1 MWKMCW
7 VGRGEEK
14 SRGAL
19 SRSSCFS
26 LVFGTGH
33 RPIIE
38 QTLAEV
44 KFCSPIKRKLGD
56 SWYLIKIWLQCF
68 VPNQQTRKRLGWDVC
83 NGQSFWPVEKC
94 FLKAVCMYGVAISRQ
109 LYCECHISEKL
120 SHLNI
125 STHSH
130 SWLYLSRNCRIS
142 PLSHF
147 GSALHCVGDAM
158 ASISLLQSFYSA
170 YPGISLHPPLNIL
183 YRIVVQS
190 IGVKNIT

>member
-33 RPIIE
+33 RPIIG

-44 KFCSPIKRKLGD
+44 KFCSPIKRKLDD
-56 SWYLIKIWLQCF
+56 SWHLMRIWLQCF
-68 VPNQQTRKRLGWDVC
+68 VPNQQTRKGLGWNVC

-130 SWLYLSRNCRIS
+130 FLTLSVKKLQNFPII
-142 PLSHF
+142 PF
-147 GSALHCVGDAM
+147 WIALHCVGDAM